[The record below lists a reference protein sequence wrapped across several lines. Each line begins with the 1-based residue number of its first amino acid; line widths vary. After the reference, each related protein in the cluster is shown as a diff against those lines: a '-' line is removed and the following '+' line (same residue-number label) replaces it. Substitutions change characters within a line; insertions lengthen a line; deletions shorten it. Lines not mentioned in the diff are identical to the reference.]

1 MSIPG
6 KLRHYIK
13 FSLAALLWAASMPA
27 FPWGPQGHRVAG
39 ALTVEYLSPAALAE
53 VEALLGSESLADAS
67 TWADRMRDS
76 PSPFWQK
83 TAGPYH
89 YVTVRSGKSY
99 SEIGPPGKGDSVTAL
114 AEFGQTLTDPAA
126 SRAHRQLALRF
137 SVHII
142 QDLHQPLHVGNGRD
156 RGGNN
161 VKLKLRGK
169 STNLHRVWDSS
180 ILAVAGRSDRDWV
193 ARLSRITPQQARDWT
208 EADPL
213 AWIAESASLREQI
226 YPEHSIIDDDYLR
239 RWLPKVE
246 LRLQQSAVRTA
257 AWLNSL
263 DL

>member
-1 MSIPG
+1 MNIPG
-6 KLRHYIK
+6 KLRHYLK
-13 FSLAALLWAASMPA
+13 FALAALLMAASA
-27 FPWGPQGHRVAG
+27 CVFAWGPQGHRIAG
-39 ALTVEYLSPAALAE
+39 ALTIEYLSPAALAE

-67 TWADRMRDS
+67 TWADRMRAS

-83 TAGPYH
+83 TAGPFH
-89 YVTVRSGKSY
+89 YVTVRTGKTY
-99 SEIGPPGKGDSVTAL
+99 GEIGPPGKGDSVTAL
-114 AEFGQTLTDPAA
+114 AEFGQTLRDPEA

-161 VKLKLRGK
+161 VKLKLDGI
-169 STNLHRVWDSS
+169 STNLHRVWDST
-180 ILAVAGRSDRDWV
+180 ILSVAGRSDREWV
-193 ARLSRITPQQARDWT
+193 ARLSSITPQQASDWT

-226 YPEHSIIDDDYLR
+226 YPEHRTIDEEYLR